1 MDDASGYLDKK
12 FLIIQYN
19 LITWLRFSKLELR
32 LRSLQ
37 VGSMNIFAIFN
48 ILNIY
53 FPTIVFLSFL
63 VRT

>member
-1 MDDASGYLDKK
+1 MLSVLGKK
-12 FLIIQYN
+12 FLIIQYK

-37 VGSMNIFAIFN
+37 VGSMNIFVIFN
-48 ILNIY
+48 ILNIH